1 MLLAL
6 ACGGAARRPSDPS
19 AASNSDE
26 ADDRTCGFGLYERG
40 RVAREGSL
48 SLARS
53 DNAKLVTR
61 LTEEYLALVVES
73 YPEKATELGIYSQD
87 DRLTDLTRGAE
98 SRRLA
103 AWRMFE
109 EKLEQTAQAFETYL
123 HGSFDSDHVA
133 PGTAVDLRL
142 LRGALNERRLKREV
156 LNPLARM
163 PSVYTAPMNA
173 LFLMTARDYAPAPQ
187 RAKSILARVLQISNV
202 VAAGKANL
210 KDPPRSWVQIGLDSA
225 KSAGKFFD
233 GQRSF
238 LVQALPAEAKEID
251 AALKAAKAA
260 YVDYARF
267 LQAMLPKAKP
277 DFAIG
282 AEAFSKLLEAEYG
295 LTEPLSVTK
304 ARGRQVFDRTQA
316 EMSALAK
323 QIDPKAKDVA
333 SVIAALKLK
342 HPKAEDLLKAYSDE
356 TARARAFLVAKDAIA
371 MPEGD
376 DLSIIDTPVFQRGT
390 VQAAYDQPPP
400 FGDVSKGF
408 FFVTPVDPKWP
419 AKEQESWL
427 RENDHGDIVDTAVH
441 EAYPGH
447 HLQLSFARKH
457 KSVIRKVQ
465 DAAIFSEGWAL
476 YSEELMNELGYY
488 TPEERMLQ
496 LEWTLVRAARVLI
509 DIGLQTEGM
518 TEKQAADLLV
528 NEVHLERKLAENE
541 IRRYTQDPTQPLAYL
556 TGREQ
561 LFELR
566 GKYKARQ
573 GGSYSLKA
581 WHSEVLSHGTIPPA
595 YIAAEMRL

>member
-6 ACGGAARRPSDPS
+6 GCGGQKPPAEPRRLRCSGEVADQEATRTAQPSEEATRAATMYFDH
-19 AASNSDE
+19 
-26 ADDRTCGFGLYERG
+26 
-40 RVAREGSL
+40 
-48 SLARS
+48 
-53 DNAKLVTR
+53 LVG
-61 LTEEYLALVVES
+61 EYLAKVVLRHK
-73 YPEKATELGIYSQD
+73 PELATELGLYSED
-87 DRLTDLTRGAE
+87 ARLNTRTLDGQAAEARDVEEFAAMAEAARVRPATRWSDEQKTDLKL
-98 SRRLA
+98 LA
-103 AWRMFE
+103 NACR
-109 EKLEQTAQAFETYL
+109 TT
-123 HGSFDSDHVA
+123 
-133 PGTAVDLRL
+133 L
-142 LRGALNERRLKREV
+142 LRAQFLR
-156 LNPLARM
+156 PLERM

-173 LFLMTARDYAPAPQ
+173 LFLMSARDYAPAPE
-187 RAKSILARVLQISNV
+187 RAKNMLERIRQIPGV
-202 VAAGKANL
+202 VAIGKANL
-210 KDPPRSWVQIGLDSA
+210 EDPPRSWVKIGIDA
-225 KSAGKFFD
+225 ANSAGKFFD
-233 GQRSF
+233 GQRGF
-238 LVQALPAEAKEID
+238 LVGALPAQAKDID
-251 AALKAAKAA
+251 VALNSAKAA

-282 AEAFSKLLEAEYG
+282 AEAFSKLLEAQYG

-304 ARGRQVFDRTQA
+304 ARGQQVFERTQA
-316 EMSALAK
+316 EMAALAR
-323 QIDPKAKDVA
+323 QIDPNAKDVA
-333 SVIAALKLK
+333 AVIAALKLK
-342 HPKAEDLLKAYSDE
+342 HPKASELLKAYSDE

-400 FGDVSKGF
+400 FGAVSKGF
-408 FFVTPVDPKWP
+408 FFVTPVDPRWP

-447 HLQLSFARKH
+447 HLQLSFARQH

-488 TPEERMLQ
+488 TSEERMLQ

-509 DIGLQTEGM
+509 DIGLHTEGM

-541 IRRYTQDPTQPLAYL
+541 VRRYTQDPTQPLAYL

-581 WHSEVLSHGTIPPA
+581 WHSEVLSHGTIAPA
-595 YIAAEMRL
+595 YIAAEMGL